1 MKTIADHLF
10 DILENS
16 VNAKANKI
24 IVKLSYYNKI
34 FSAQIIDN
42 GVGFNLVNIT
52 DPFVTSKKTRKVGL
66 GLPLLKSTAEATGG
80 YLKITKLKKKPGT
93 CVEFEIDMSHIDTR
107 PFGDI
112 PAVFTD
118 AILSWPELDLE
129 VIIVTPKKEK
139 KILDTIKIKKELK
152 VDNLSDMELLSY
164 LRKEMERELKEI
176 GIDRQFGTL

>member
-1 MKTIADHLF
+1 MKTITDHLF

-42 GVGFNLVNIT
+42 GVGINLVNIT

-66 GLPLLKSTAEATGG
+66 GLPLLKSTVEATGG
-80 YLKITKLKKKPGT
+80 YLKITQLKEKTGT
-93 CVEFEIDMSHIDTR
+93 CVEFEINMNHIDAK

-112 PAVFTD
+112 ASVFTD
-118 AILSWPELDLE
+118 AILSWSDVDLE

-139 KILDTIKIKKELK
+139 KILDTVKIKKELK
-152 VDNLSDMELLSY
+152 IDNLSNMELLSY
-164 LRKEMERELKEI
+164 LREDMERELKEI